1 MIRLDLRQQ
10 RFATKAEPA
19 STHELFQFAAEFTER
34 LAGHAWKRKWR
45 YADFE
50 ELEKIVAGLPLASED
65 FAVANCR
72 LRNARKSLEQGEAGA
87 ARYELMLLAGSL
99 KVICWS

>member
-10 RFATKAEPA
+10 RLATQTEPVT
-19 STHELFQFAAEFTER
+19 SNELFQFAAKFTER
-34 LAGHAWKRKWR
+34 LAGYAWKRKWR

-65 FAVANCR
+65 FSVANCR
-72 LRNARKSLEQGEAGA
+72 IRNAKHSLEKGEAGA
-87 ARYELMLLAGSL
+87 ARYELMLLARSL
-99 KVICWS
+99 KVATV